1 MARRKDR
8 PAGPLDIRA
17 QAILQTIIEEYV
29 ATALPVGSQVLVSRH
44 ALGVSSATVR
54 NIMAELEQA
63 GYLTHPHTSAGRVPT
78 NLGYRFYV
86 QTVVTG
92 QPLMPA
98 DQLTIRHQ
106 FGQIEETSDEWIRLA
121 AATVASM
128 TREAGLATAAR
139 PSRARLRRVDLVASG
154 EHSAAIVLVLAEGP
168 VKQALISLD
177 EPVDQE
183 DLDAIARQMNALL
196 GGATTLDVARRLA
209 RLPDATLPGA
219 TPAQR
224 LAGRVGQR
232 VQRVMQ
238 EFDTTPVEEVFSEGI
253 LNVLEAPEFAQ
264 SEKLRRIFGL
274 LQDRS
279 YLGRLVS
286 DVSRRGDVQV
296 YIGSEN
302 QATEM
307 QEVSLVLAPYGQ
319 PGRAQGVVGALGP
332 TRMAYPQVIGTVRY
346 VSGLMNELLGQL
358 YT

>member
-8 PAGPLDIRA
+8 PAGPLDVRA

-29 ATALPVGSQVLVSRH
+29 ATAMPVGSQVLVSRH
-44 ALGVSSATVR
+44 ALGISSATVR

-63 GYLTHPHTSAGRVPT
+63 GYLSHPHTSAGRVPT
-78 NLGYRFYV
+78 SLGYRLYV
-86 QTVVTG
+86 EAMVG
-92 QPLMPA
+92 AEPLMPA

-106 FGQIEETSDEWIRLA
+106 FSQIEETSDEWIRLA
-121 AATVASM
+121 AATVASV

-139 PSRARLRRVDLVASG
+139 PSRARLRRVDVVPGGDRSVAV
-154 EHSAAIVLVLAEGP
+154 VLVLAEGP
-168 VKQALISLD
+168 VKQCLLALD

-183 DLDAIARQMNALL
+183 EIEAVGRQVDGLL
-196 GGATTLDVARRLA
+196 RGATTVDVERRLQ
-209 RLPDATLPGA
+209 RMPDE
-219 TPAQR
+219 TPADR
-224 LAGRVGQR
+224 LALRVGQR
-232 VQRVMQ
+232 VLRVMQ
-238 EFDTTPVEEVFSEGI
+238 EFDATPVEDVFSEGI

-274 LQDRS
+274 LQDRA
-279 YLGRLVS
+279 YLGRLVT
-286 DVSRRGDVQV
+286 DVAHRGDVQV

-302 QATEM
+302 EATEM
-307 QEVSLVLAPYGQ
+307 QEVSLVLAPYGR

-332 TRMAYPQVIGTVRY
+332 TRMAYPTVIGAVRY